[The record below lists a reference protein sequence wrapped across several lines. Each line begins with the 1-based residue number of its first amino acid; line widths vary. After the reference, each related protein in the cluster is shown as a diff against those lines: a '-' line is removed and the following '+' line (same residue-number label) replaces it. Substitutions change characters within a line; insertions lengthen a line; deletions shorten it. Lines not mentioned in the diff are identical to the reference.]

1 MVCGAGNLSLSF
13 SVQVISSSLPL
24 HFSNL
29 SPSALECFHFQHSL
43 KNGFFHFICLHLY
56 NVYCHEYQ
64 LTHTHTQNGFH
75 QISSSLF
82 FRVSFFLLLYFDA
95 AGFCVCRSKKL
106 DGILV
111 DFAMCALLMRK

>member
-1 MVCGAGNLSLSF
+1 MAFSTSF
-13 SVQVISSSLPL
+13 ACICTTYIATNISS
-24 HFSNL
+24 
-29 SPSALECFHFQHSL
+29 
-43 KNGFFHFICLHLY
+43 
-56 NVYCHEYQ
+56 
-64 LTHTHTQNGFH
+64 HTHTQNGFH